1 MRQMILSFVMATMV
15 ACAPDEPSRQVTGY
29 SEVEWVYVAAPGN
42 GWLTEMAVQP
52 GQRVNSGDLL
62 FRLDDE
68 LQQAQVQQSEK
79 RVEQARAKV
88 SDLSLGARQQEIDTL
103 RAQKREAQAALT
115 LAAAEKDR
123 WLALV
128 EQRIASRS
136 QGDKAEQEW
145 QMAKAKLANIEAQIK
160 VAELAARRNVLDAAE
175 AERAAVEAEKRQ
187 ADWQL
192 GQRIVESKRAGRIEE
207 LIHHQGEWVNAGAPV
222 LALLPDDGFKITFFV
237 PEQLLA
243 DVAPGKVV
251 QVSWSGQEKAQPAEI
266 RFVANEAEYTPPIIF
281 SNESRSKLVFRVEA
295 KLQSEQRPAVGQ
307 PVDVLLP

>member
-1 MRQMILSFVMATMV
+1 MRRMILSLLMTTMV
-15 ACAPDEPSRQVTGY
+15 ACAPDEPARQVTGY

-42 GWLTEMAVQP
+42 GWLTEMAVKP

-103 RAQKREAQAALT
+103 RAQKHEAQAALT

-251 QVSWSGQEKAQPAEI
+251 QVSWSGQEKALPAEI

>member
-1 MRQMILSFVMATMV
+1 MRRMILSLLMTTMV
-15 ACAPDEPSRQVTGY
+15 ACAPDEPARQVTGY

-52 GQRVNSGDLL
+52 GQHISAGDLL

-88 SDLSLGARQQEIDTL
+88 TDLSLGARQQEIDTL

-192 GQRIVESKRAGRIEE
+192 GQRLVESKRAGRIEE

-237 PEQLLA
+237 PEHFLA
-243 DVAPGKVV
+243 DVAPGKIV
-251 QVSWSGQEKAQPAEI
+251 QVSWSGQQTALPAEI
-266 RFVANEAEYTPPIIF
+266 HFVANEAEYTPPIIF
-281 SNESRSKLVFRVEA
+281 SNESRNKLVFRVEA
-295 KLQSEQRPAVGQ
+295 KLQGEKRPAVGQ

>member
-52 GQRVNSGDLL
+52 GQRVGAGDLL

-251 QVSWSGQEKAQPAEI
+251 QVSWSGQEKALPAEI
-266 RFVANEAEYTPPIIF
+266 HFVANEAEYTPPIIF